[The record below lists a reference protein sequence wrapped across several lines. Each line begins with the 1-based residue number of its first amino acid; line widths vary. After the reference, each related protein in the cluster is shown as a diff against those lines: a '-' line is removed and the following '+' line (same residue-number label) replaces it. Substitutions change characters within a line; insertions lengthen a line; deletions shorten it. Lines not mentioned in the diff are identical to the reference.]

1 MVLSVFIFILITD
14 MFEFQSA
21 VMLFVFCLSYLFFVA
36 PLFLACFWINW
47 VCFMISFYFVSFVG
61 LLAISFLLVVAL
73 GFILHIFNLSQ
84 PVFK

>member
-1 MVLSVFIFILITD
+1 
-14 MFEFQSA
+14 
-21 VMLFVFCLSYLFFVA
+21 MLFVFCLSYLFFVA
-36 PLFLACFWINW
+36 LPAPPAFLACFWINW

-84 PVFK
+84 SSSDVRPLHI